1 MLLNHILLKIRF
13 QIATLFW
20 NDKAWPFDFTH
31 DRFDSDDNNEY
42 VKQIYKNLV
51 EPDCKKYRCTRE
63 FKDSKNKKRNKE
75 RYKNSKN
82 DKKDSPYQYNGKKKK
97 FKLDFFL
104 T

>member
-1 MLLNHILLKIRF
+1 MVNCMITSQAVESFNAFKSYFAQKSLKFVTSTKIRF

-63 FKDSKNKKRNKE
+63 FKD
-75 RYKNSKN
+75 
-82 DKKDSPYQYNGKKKK
+82 
-97 FKLDFFL
+97 
-104 T
+104 